1 MDNCSICAKEI
12 TNENAPIL
20 TMGGYGIPRYI
31 CDECAA
37 QIDVATESENPD
49 EIAEAVESL
58 GKKLSSFDHDGATA
72 ETLTEILYSS
82 AKKCKEIREGTYV
95 KSEEDTQDEPDEEL
109 LDDIPEEMKES
120 EEDKLLDEKEDKKNK
135 KLEKILN
142 WVSAI
147 IFGAIGAFFIYRLLD
162 LFLF

>member
-1 MDNCSICAKEI
+1 
-12 TNENAPIL
+12 
-20 TMGGYGIPRYI
+20 
-31 CDECAA
+31 
-37 QIDVATESENPD
+37 
-49 EIAEAVESL
+49 
-58 GKKLSSFDHDGATA
+58 
-72 ETLTEILYSS
+72 
-82 AKKCKEIREGTYV
+82 
-95 KSEEDTQDEPDEEL
+95 
-109 LDDIPEEMKES
+109 MKES

>member
-12 TNENAPIL
+12 TNEQAPIL

-31 CDECAA
+31 CDECSA
-37 QIDVATESENPD
+37 QIDTATESENPD
-49 EIAEAVESL
+49 DIAEAVESL
-58 GKKLSSFDHDGATA
+58 AKKLKSFDHDGATTN
-72 ETLTEILYSS
+72 TLTEILYSS
-82 AKKCKEIREGTYV
+82 AKRCKEIREGTYV
-95 KSEEDTQDEPDEEL
+95 KSEEDTQDEPEAEL
-109 LDDIPEEMKES
+109 LDIPEEMKES
-120 EEDKLLDEKEDKKNK
+120 EEDKLLDEKEEKKNK

-147 IFGAIGAFFIYRLLD
+147 IFGAIGVFFIYRLLD